1 MRSIVSLHKMRT
13 ISIAAAIGLLATG
26 AFAQSLIIP
35 RDVPNFRERLSLC
48 VGKWEGTPLSAR
60 GTMTY
65 RQYTTKCLQG
75 QPARPINAVASC
87 RNGTTS
93 PATAPEGACAFD
105 GGVDRWLE

>member
-1 MRSIVSLHKMRT
+1 MRYVVLLHKMRT

-26 AFAQSLIIP
+26 AFAQSLILP
-35 RDVPNFRERLSLC
+35 RNVPDFRERLSAC
-48 VGKWEGTPLSAR
+48 VGKWETTPVSAR
-60 GTMTY
+60 GPMTY

-75 QPARPINAVASC
+75 QPARPINAVAAC

-105 GGVDRWLE
+105 GGVDRWLD

>member
-1 MRSIVSLHKMRT
+1 
-13 ISIAAAIGLLATG
+13 
-26 AFAQSLIIP
+26 
-35 RDVPNFRERLSLC
+35 
-48 VGKWEGTPLSAR
+48 
-60 GTMTY
+60 MTY

>member
-26 AFAQSLIIP
+26 AFAQSLILP
-35 RDVPNFRERLSLC
+35 HNVPNFRERLSTC
-48 VGKWEGTPLSAR
+48 VGKWEATPVSWR

>member
-1 MRSIVSLHKMRT
+1 MAYTVLAHKMRT
-13 ISIAAAIGLLATG
+13 ISIAAVIGLVATG

-35 RDVPNFRERLSLC
+35 RNVPDFRERMSNC
-48 VGKWEGTPLSAR
+48 VGRWEATPTSAR

-75 QPARPINAVASC
+75 QPARPIYAVAAC